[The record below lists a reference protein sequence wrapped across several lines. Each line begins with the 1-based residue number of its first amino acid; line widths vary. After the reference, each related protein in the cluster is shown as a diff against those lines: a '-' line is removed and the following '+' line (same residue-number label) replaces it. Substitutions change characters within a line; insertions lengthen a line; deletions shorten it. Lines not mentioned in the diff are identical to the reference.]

1 MGWDDG
7 PRMEEPRDAP
17 ESRMGQRTRGGLI
30 PPVFWVAFILF
41 DLVVLGAVLFFVLA
55 R

>member
-7 PRMEEPRDAP
+7 PRIEEERPRR
-17 ESRMGQRTRGGLI
+17 SRGGVV

-41 DLVVLGAVLFFVLA
+41 DLVVLAAVLFFVLA

>member
-7 PRMEEPRDAP
+7 PRIEGEGRPRR
-17 ESRMGQRTRGGLI
+17 SRGGVV
-30 PPVFWVAFILF
+30 PPLFWVAFILF
-41 DLVVLGAVLFFVLA
+41 DLVVLGAVLLFVLA